1 MDMIKA
7 TYQQLIERIAH
18 LSGLGLEEIQRRV
31 DAKKAKLSGLI
42 SSIGAAQV
50 VAAEL
55 GISFEKQKFKII
67 DMLIGMKKIQTQGKI
82 IEIYPIKKYR
92 RAEHEGE
99 IGSFLLADDTS
110 SIRVVLWD
118 TNHIDMIKNKTIK
131 ENSVIDIRNAD
142 VRGTTVRELHLSSN
156 AKIELSDKEI
166 KNIKITKEK
175 FPIKKIFELQPG
187 EKIDIRGNI
196 VQIFQPNFFSI
207 CPECGMKVSYEGDKA
222 ICVKHGIITPKKRAL
237 VSFVIDDGSD
247 NIRAIAFNEILTKL
261 FNIKENEIEK
271 LQDFSFFLNKKQDI
285 LGTEI
290 IFTGRVRKNIMFN
303 RNEFIINNIQES
315 KPEDIIKELG
325 K

>member
-1 MDMIKA
+1 MIKA

-18 LSGLGLEEIQRRV
+18 LSGLALEEIQRRV

-55 GISFEKQKFKII
+55 GISFEKQKFKVI
-67 DMLIGMKKIQTQGKI
+67 DMLIGMKKIQTIGKI
-82 IEIYPIKKYR
+82 IEVYPIRKYK

-118 TNHIDMIKNKTIK
+118 TNHIDLIKNNTIK
-131 ENSVIDIRNAD
+131 KDSVIDIKNAD
-142 VRGTTVRELHLSSN
+142 VRGTTIRELHLSSN

-166 KNIKITKEK
+166 KNVRIVKEK
-175 FPIKKIFELQPG
+175 LPIKKISELQPG
-187 EKIDIRGNI
+187 DRTSIRGNI
-196 VQIFQPNFFSI
+196 VQLFQPNFFST

-222 ICVKHGIITPKKRAL
+222 VCIKHNAVVAKKRAL
-237 VSFVIDDGSD
+237 IPLVIDDGTE
-247 NIRAIAFNEILTKL
+247 NMRAVAFNETITKL
-261 FNIKENEIEK
+261 LSIEENEIEK
-271 LQDFSFFLNKKQDI
+271 LQDASFFLNKKQDI

-290 IFTGRVRKNIMFN
+290 IFTGRARKNVMFN
-303 RNEFIINNIQES
+303 RNEFIINNVQES
-315 KPEDIIKELG
+315 KPEDIIDELN